1 MGNRGFS
8 WVESPVPPT
17 NRGGGGARLKKN
29 NVFPYANFKE
39 CNKC

>member
-1 MGNRGFS
+1 MGKCGFS

-17 NRGGGGARLKKN
+17 NKSGVRARVKKN

-39 CNKC
+39 CHKY